1 MEDKG
6 RVRLSKR
13 MNFRKNSKR
22 PFTAPSFSENHN
34 AIFSAN
40 PSLKPHVNF
49 SSSGD
54 QNGRKCIHDTS
65 GKALSVHFLNERIL
79 DNLHSL
85 SH

>member
-13 MNFRKNSKR
+13 MNFRKIQNGLLR
-22 PFTAPSFSENHN
+22 PPHFRKIIMRFFGKPLFKAPCKL
-34 AIFSAN
+34 
-40 PSLKPHVNF
+40 P
-49 SSSGD
+49 SSGD
-54 QNGRKCIHDTS
+54 KNGRKCIHDTS
-65 GKALSVHFLNERIL
+65 GKALSVHFLNERIS